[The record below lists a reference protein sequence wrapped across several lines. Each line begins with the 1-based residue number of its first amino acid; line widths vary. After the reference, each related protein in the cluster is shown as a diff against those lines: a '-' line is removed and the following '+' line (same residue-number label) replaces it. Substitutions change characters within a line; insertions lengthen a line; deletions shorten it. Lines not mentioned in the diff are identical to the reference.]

1 MHSDEASA
9 VVTSTPQ
16 AESLRVPSNHQDI
29 RSRERTNQK
38 CYAPREQTIPQSH
51 VTVNEVLAVGYLQ
64 DTFLRGAMNN
74 ASGSEVR
81 TGDLFFL
88 QPDERT

>member
-29 RSRERTNQK
+29 HSRERTNRK

-81 TGDLFFL
+81 TGDLIFL